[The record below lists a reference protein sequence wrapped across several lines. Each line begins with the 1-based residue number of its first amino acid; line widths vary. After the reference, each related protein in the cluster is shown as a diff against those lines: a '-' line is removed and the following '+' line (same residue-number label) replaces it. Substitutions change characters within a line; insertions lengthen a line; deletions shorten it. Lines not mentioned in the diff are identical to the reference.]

1 MWLSGGISID
11 DDSESAGVAIAF
23 IAGDEQVLRAG
34 GLEGDEQMRFVAAYL
49 QAVRDVLRKRCVRAG
64 LDVDALVANNDP
76 TIGLATAA
84 PQPRR
89 RPVRALALSGAYK
102 AATSL
107 TPAFL
112 LGTCRCVGTRGASD
126 AAAGYQ

>member
-49 QAVRDVLRKRCVRAG
+49 QAVRDVLRK
-64 LDVDALVANNDP
+64 P
-76 TIGLATAA
+76 
-84 PQPRR
+84 
-89 RPVRALALSGAYK
+89 AYEP
-102 AATSL
+102 ASTSM
-107 TPAFL
+107 
-112 LGTCRCVGTRGASD
+112 R
-126 AAAGYQ
+126 